1 MSASPFG
8 LGLPDFNRPGLVRVV
23 DAYRRKKKYKDIHS
37 LGQSLESCLR
47 LPTTF
52 DGKLPSEAFGHATSR
67 VKIGETYFFPDAG
80 EGGTTAVVDGV
91 TVMEDTKTM
100 MVFITANGQSQI
112 LNGPMSDTEFS
123 EYKEFGEAYFG
134 RVPLQTGNQTKDPFH
149 FFEWLMEVNQATPR
163 LNMLDWF
170 APTRDRAELENLS
183 DEELRMVYCEGHVGA
198 MKFE

>member
-1 MSASPFG
+1 
-8 LGLPDFNRPGLVRVV
+8 
-23 DAYRRKKKYKDIHS
+23 
-37 LGQSLESCLR
+37 
-47 LPTTF
+47 
-52 DGKLPSEAFGHATSR
+52 
-67 VKIGETYFFPDAG
+67 
-80 EGGTTAVVDGV
+80 
-91 TVMEDTKTM
+91 MEDTKTM

-134 RVPLQTGNQTKDPFH
+134 RVPLQTGNQIKGPFH